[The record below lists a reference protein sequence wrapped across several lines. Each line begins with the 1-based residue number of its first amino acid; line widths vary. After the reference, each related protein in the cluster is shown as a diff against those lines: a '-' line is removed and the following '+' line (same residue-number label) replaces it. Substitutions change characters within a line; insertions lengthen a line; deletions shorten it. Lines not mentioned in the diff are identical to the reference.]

1 MGSNHP
7 YSRSQETGAIRLLQ
21 PLSREKEDGM
31 RVLAGLFFVVLLGAA
46 ASAAD
51 LKVKVVDPQSAAL
64 AGAQVNL
71 MPASGGKILATQN
84 TSAEGAALFRMPTGA
99 VSADYKVQV
108 LAPGFA
114 AETVSVASQAEI
126 TVHLRLATAAET
138 VVVSA
143 TRTPVAGEATGA
155 DVDTLNGAQ
164 LTTMEPIAAND
175 AVRFLPGAVINTAGQ
190 HGGLSS
196 LFVRG
201 GESNYNKVIVD
212 GVTVN
217 EPGGTFDF
225 GTLSMAQGD
234 RMEFVRGAQSTL
246 YGSDAM
252 TSVVQVWT
260 RAGSTRV
267 PELRFGADGG
277 NFGTASGHAS
287 LAGANGR
294 FDYNVFGD
302 QFNTNGSGVNDA
314 YSDSLEGANAGVR
327 LGDSV
332 SLRTR
337 FRHSNSHTGV
347 PGEWNFNGTP
357 LQPPDPSE
365 WSQLNSLLGSVEL
378 AVAAPNG
385 WQHRFT
391 GFDYL
396 YRYNELNVNGDPAR
410 VFDSPSHEVDR
421 INRAGFEYQ
430 GDYSERVWAHTT
442 FGYRVE
448 NENGFV
454 GDVNFPPQTH
464 GQRLNNDVY
473 LEQQLTLGR
482 LAVIAGG
489 RLIHDSAFGST
500 AVPRV
505 ALTWQ
510 ALRGGEILSGTRL
523 RFTYATGFKEP
534 RLEETFAGPPFTQ
547 PNLSLKPERS
557 RSFEAGF
564 QQDFFH
570 NKYELSGTYFNN
582 LFHDQINYVTVDPV
596 NFIGEYV
603 NVNQAFAHGAEFVLR
618 AKLRPRLLLNTAYT
632 YTSSQY
638 LDNPAPFDPTYNPGQ
653 PLLRRPKHSATALLS
668 YMGNRWGAN
677 LSGGFVG
684 RRSDSDFLGF
694 GIDHAAGYV
703 RVDAGG
709 WYAVRPRVT
718 AYVNI
723 ENALDRR
730 YNEVVGYPA
739 LPINF
744 RAGLRFRIGGE

>member
-1 MGSNHP
+1 
-7 YSRSQETGAIRLLQ
+7 
-21 PLSREKEDGM
+21 M
-31 RVLAGLFFVVLLGAA
+31 RVLAGLVFVVLLGAA

-126 TVHLRLATAAET
+126 TVRLRLATAAET

-482 LAVIAGG
+482 LSVIAGG